1 MVEGTRFRLV
11 GLVEWLLAAGLV
23 IGLLALGAVAS
34 GEFQRVRPVVPVI
47 AGAARAQ
54 VVPAGIHSGAVSV
67 PMLVLPDGRTLLV
80 GDPASSVAI
89 LKSQPASPVTLEHG
103 ATGQQASRTYHIAGM
118 EFVVVTADDRIVAIF
133 R

>member
-1 MVEGTRFRLV
+1 
-11 GLVEWLLAAGLV
+11 
-23 IGLLALGAVAS
+23 
-34 GEFQRVRPVVPVI
+34 
-47 AGAARAQ
+47 

-80 GDPASSVAI
+80 GDPASSVDV
-89 LKSQPASPVTLEHG
+89 LKSQPASPVTLERG
-103 ATGQQASRTYHIAGM
+103 DTGQQASRTYHIAGM